1 MVRNNENNVFSCI
14 LVILCGFGHF
24 QHFWFSMTTII
35 LKSILKTF
43 AFEIDMNR
51 VYFFLYYVI
60 YINRRKRQPFVLSQQ
75 PFIAT
80 LRIETV
86 YFSYKCLIRTFESR
100 I

>member
-1 MVRNNENNVFSCI
+1 MGFEFLLKSGPETQKIEKIFFVLKWSEMVRNNENNVFSCI
-14 LVILCGFGHF
+14 LVILYGFGHF

-60 YINRRKRQPFVLSQQ
+60 YINIGENDNL
-75 PFIAT
+75 
-80 LRIETV
+80 L
-86 YFSYKCLIRTFESR
+86 C
-100 I
+100 